1 MTRWLRHHLRAF
13 GRTLG
18 RFLRHP
24 VAAGLNVLVIGI
36 ALSLP
41 TAGYV
46 LMDNMGRAANG
57 VAAKPQFTVFLQ
69 RDAGADAAAQVR
81 ALLERHGG
89 VAGFR
94 FVPRDEALRQLR
106 DSAGLGDVDPV
117 LDKNPLP
124 DAFVV
129 DAEALDPDQLDRMR
143 EQMAAWPAVDHVQL
157 DSAWA
162 RRLDA
167 LLRVGQLA
175 VLVVAALLG
184 TALVLVTFNTIR
196 LQILTQR
203 DEIEV
208 AKLIGATDGFIRRPF
223 LYYGSLLG
231 LAGGAAGWLIVAAAL
246 ALLNGPVGRLA
257 ELYGARFTLSH
268 LGVPESAALL
278 GAAAFLGW
286 LGATLSVARHLRD
299 IEPK

>member
-1 MTRWLRHHLRAF
+1 MTRWLRQHARAL
-13 GRTLG
+13 GRTLR

-24 VAAGLNVLVIGI
+24 VAAALNVLVIGI

-46 LMDNMGRAANG
+46 VMENLGRAASG
-57 VAAKPQFTVFLQ
+57 VAASPQFTVFLK
-69 RDAGADAAAQVR
+69 RESDAAALAQVR
-81 ALLERHGG
+81 ERLEQHGG
-89 VAGFR
+89 VAAFR
-94 FVPRDEALRQLR
+94 FVPRDEALKQLR
-106 DSAGLGDVDPV
+106 ESAGLGDLGPV
-117 LDKNPLP
+117 LDRNPLP
-124 DAFVV
+124 DAYVV
-129 DAEALDPDQLDRMR
+129 DARALDPDQLERMR

-223 LYYGSLLG
+223 LYYGALTG
-231 LAGGAAGWLIVAAAL
+231 LAGGAAGWCIVAIAL
-246 ALLNGPVGRLA
+246 ALLNAPVGRLA
-257 ELYGARFTLSH
+257 ELYGARFSLSH
-268 LGVPESAALL
+268 LDLPATAVLL
-278 GAAAFLGW
+278 GTAAVLGW
-286 LGATLSVARHLRD
+286 LGATLSVARHLRE

>member
-1 MTRWLRHHLRAF
+1 MTRWLRQHARALA
-13 GRTLG
+13 RTL
-18 RFLRHP
+18 RRLLRQP
-24 VAAGLNVLVIGI
+24 VATTLNVLVIGI

-46 LMDNMGRAANG
+46 VMDNLGRAASG
-57 VAAKPQFTVFLQ
+57 IAARPQFTVFLE
-69 RDAGADAAAQVR
+69 RDAGAEALAEVR
-81 ALLERHGG
+81 SRIGQHGG
-89 VAGFR
+89 VAAFR

-106 DSAGLGDVDPV
+106 ASAGLGDLDPV
-117 LDKNPLP
+117 LERNPLP

-129 DAEALDPDQLDRMR
+129 DAKALDPDQLERMR
-143 EQMAAWPAVDHVQL
+143 EQMAAWPAVEHVQL

-167 LLRVGQLA
+167 LLRVGRLA

-223 LYYGSLLG
+223 LYFGTLLG
-231 LAGGAAGWLIVAAAL
+231 LAGGAAGWGIVAVAL
-246 ALLNGPVGRLA
+246 ALLDAPVGRLA
-257 ELYGARFTLSH
+257 ELYGERFGLAH
-268 LGVPESAALL
+268 LGLPETAALL

-286 LGATLSVARHLRD
+286 LGASLSVARHLRD

>member
-1 MTRWLRHHLRAF
+1 VTRWLRQHARAL
-13 GRTLG
+13 GRTLR

-24 VAAGLNVLVIGI
+24 VAAALNVLVIGI

-41 TAGYV
+41 TSGYV
-46 LMDNMGRAANG
+46 LVENLGRAATG
-57 VAAKPQFTVFLQ
+57 VAARPQFTVFLQ
-69 RDAGADAAAQVR
+69 RDAAAGADAQVR

-89 VAGFR
+89 VAAFR

-106 DSAGLGDVDPV
+106 ESAGLGDLDPV
-117 LDKNPLP
+117 LEKNPLP

-129 DAEALDPDQLDRMR
+129 DARALDPDQLERMR
-143 EQMAAWPAVDHVQL
+143 EQMAAWPAVEHVQL

-167 LLRVGQLA
+167 LLRLGQLA
-175 VLVVAALLG
+175 VAVIAALLG

-223 LYYGSLLG
+223 LYFGTLLG
-231 LAGGAAGWLIVAAAL
+231 LAGGAAGWAIVAAAL
-246 ALLNGPVGRLA
+246 ALLGGPVSRLA
-257 ELYGARFTLSH
+257 ELYGARFGLSH
-268 LGVPESAALL
+268 LGIAETAALL
-278 GAAAFLGW
+278 GTSALLGW
-286 LGATLSVARHLRD
+286 LGASLSVARHLRD

>member
-1 MTRWLRHHLRAF
+1 MTRWLRQHLRAF
-13 GRTLG
+13 GRSVR

-24 VAAGLNVLVIGI
+24 VAAALNVLVIGI

-46 LMDNMGRAANG
+46 LVENLARAASG

-69 RDAGADAAAQVR
+69 RDAATDAAAKIA
-81 ALLERHGG
+81 ALLEKHRG

-94 FVPRDEALRQLR
+94 FVPKDEALKQLR
-106 DSAGLGDVDPV
+106 ESAGLGEADPV
-117 LDKNPLP
+117 LEKNPLP

-129 DAEALDPDQLDRMR
+129 DADALDPDQLDRLR
-143 EQMAAWPAVDHVQL
+143 DQMAAWPAVDHVQL

-231 LAGGAAGWLIVAAAL
+231 LAGGAAGWIIVAIAL
-246 ALLNGPVGRLA
+246 VLLNAPVGRLA
-257 ELYGARFTLSH
+257 ELYGARFALSH
-268 LGVPESAALL
+268 LGALESATLL
-278 GAAAFLGW
+278 GAAGLLGW
-286 LGATLSVARHLRD
+286 LGASLSVARHLRD
-299 IEPK
+299 VEPK